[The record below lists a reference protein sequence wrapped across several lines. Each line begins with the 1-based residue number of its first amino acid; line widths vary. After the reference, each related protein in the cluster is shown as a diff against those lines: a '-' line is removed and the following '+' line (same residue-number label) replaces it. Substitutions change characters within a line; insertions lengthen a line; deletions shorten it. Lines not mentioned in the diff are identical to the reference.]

1 MVNLK
6 FFVIFKIYI
15 VDIMKAFFLLKN
27 RLIVTFNLLNL
38 FILKAFK
45 RYKNSF
51 LFTALAN
58 RLQSDV
64 GFNSGIYAINLYLE
78 NVGMKL
84 INRSIFFNKSGII
97 LQLRLNKTAIHE
109 K

>member
-15 VDIMKAFFLLKN
+15 VDIMKTFFLLKN
-27 RLIVTFNLLNL
+27 RLIVNFHLLNL

-45 RYKNSF
+45 RDKNSF
-51 LFTALAN
+51 HFTALAN

>member
-1 MVNLK
+1 
-6 FFVIFKIYI
+6 
-15 VDIMKAFFLLKN
+15 MKAFFLLKN

-45 RYKNSF
+45 RDKNIF
-51 LFTALAN
+51 HFTALAN
-58 RLQSDV
+58 RIQSDV

-78 NVGMKL
+78 NKGMML
-84 INRSIFFNKSGII
+84 INRSIFFNKSDVIP
-97 LQLRLNKTAIHE
+97 QLRLNKTAIHE